1 MDMGTLLWILQAI
14 LCIKFI
20 SVACTHGFGRGNTEM
35 QQAKQKMG
43 GAARPLL
50 ALAALGMF
58 LCGVSLITPVVSVDL
73 AWLVPWGAAMLAM
86 LMLVSIGLHLAGR
99 EKPKI
104 VADLVL
110 LAMAAFVAY
119 GRWVLA
125 PL

>member
-1 MDMGTLLWILQAI
+1 MSTILWILQAI

-20 SVACTHGFGRGNTEM
+20 TVAYTHGLRRNHIEM
-35 QQAKQKMG
+35 EQAKAKLG
-43 GAARPLL
+43 SAAKPLL
-50 ALAALGMF
+50 VLVALGSF
-58 LCGVSLITPVVSVDL
+58 LCSVSLILPVVSANL

-119 GRWVLA
+119 GRWMLA